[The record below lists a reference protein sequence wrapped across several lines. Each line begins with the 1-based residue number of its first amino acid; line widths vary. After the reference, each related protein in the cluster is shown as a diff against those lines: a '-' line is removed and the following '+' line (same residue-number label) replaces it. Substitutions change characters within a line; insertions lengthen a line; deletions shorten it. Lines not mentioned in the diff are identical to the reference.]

1 MCSLSAEQKSSLKRR
16 KRDKKQLWMDTLGEF
31 EETLYEPWAIHFYY
45 FHFSGRLLML
55 QLNWKFVVETWQTR
69 HDVSTSFLSSLSSK
83 KTSKVCVHNEQ
94 TRTNKAKIHT
104 RHKIFHK
111 YFIMPRNKTQ
121 MAKMYKNCEIKSILR
136 SFRVSLERSG
146 IIIKSSL
153 VPRSY
158 PYLFSFFARFA
169 FVIQT
174 HESRTNNKSHKW
186 LLEKQEE
193 RNIQQEGK

>member
-1 MCSLSAEQKSSLKRR
+1 MSHSLLLFSFFGATFDAATKLKICGGNMTNTTRRLDRFLIKFIQQKNIR
-16 KRDKKQLWMDTLGEF
+16 
-31 EETLYEPWAIHFYY
+31 
-45 FHFSGRLLML
+45 
-55 QLNWKFVVETWQTR
+55 KFV
-69 HDVSTSFLSSLSSK
+69 FI
-83 KTSKVCVHNEQ
+83 
-94 TRTNKAKIHT
+94 TNKQKIHT

-121 MAKMYKNCEIKSILR
+121 MAKMYKNCKIKSILR
-136 SFRVSLERSG
+136 SFRVSLERSE